1 MIKNILN
8 NKDKKTI
15 KIIMDEINNNYNKL
29 FNHYNRKYKL
39 DELLK
44 CIIIILKLG
53 ISYRNISLYTN
64 INWNTIYKFYIKLIN
79 TDLIKNLYVRYKNNY
94 ISEMNTDIK
103 YLYTDTTFICNK
115 NGKQLIDYNPQVK
128 KHKTTKISLIIDD
141 FNNPIAVGVYKSTIH
156 DSKIIKSQL
165 DDLYKESPI
174 LFDNNKTLVG
184 DSAYDSKS
192 LEEKITNL
200 KLGKLLRPKNIRNTK
215 SKIKNINNYTLKN
228 KVILKQ
234 RINIEHKISI
244 FKQYNRLYKRNDRYI
259 SPFINFIYLTSL
271 ILLYKL

>member
-215 SKIKNINNYTLKN
+215 SKNINNYTLKN

-271 ILLYKL
+271 ILLDKL